1 MKIRF
6 IAPLIVSVFAMLFL
20 LFIFLKPVDLP
31 DAAMSA
37 FGSETVRAQVQAII
51 EDGDIDL
58 GGVIQRYQIV
68 RVELLE
74 GDYQGIA
81 MEMDYGKR
89 QVLSSL
95 TTRLRNRFNISV
107 AEIDEQD
114 LWQKAILG
122 IAYVAN
128 ETGRVNQTLDQV
140 LNLIRAN
147 PSLELLRSQ
156 IEVL

>member
-1 MKIRF
+1 MGMM
-6 IAPLIVSVFAMLFL
+6 V
-20 LFIFLKPVDLP
+20 
-31 DAAMSA
+31 
-37 FGSETVRAQVQAII
+37 
-51 EDGDIDL
+51 
-58 GGVIQRYQIV
+58 GVCT
-68 RVELLE
+68 VELHIPDVQSLK
-74 GDYQGIA
+74 
-81 MEMDYGKR
+81 GKR

-107 AEIDEQD
+107 AEIDEHE

-128 ETGRVNQTLDQV
+128 DAGRVNQVLEQV

-147 PSLELLRSQ
+147 PSLELLRSR

>member
-1 MKIRF
+1 MGMMVGLCTVEIH
-6 IAPLIVSVFAMLFL
+6 I
-20 LFIFLKPVDLP
+20 P
-31 DAAMSA
+31 DAQS
-37 FGSETVRAQVQAII
+37 
-51 EDGDIDL
+51 L
-58 GGVIQRYQIV
+58 K
-68 RVELLE
+68 
-74 GDYQGIA
+74 
-81 MEMDYGKR
+81 GKR

-95 TTRLRNRFNISV
+95 ITRLRNRFNISV
-107 AEIDEQD
+107 AEIEEHD

-128 ETGRVNQTLDQV
+128 DTGRINQVLDQV